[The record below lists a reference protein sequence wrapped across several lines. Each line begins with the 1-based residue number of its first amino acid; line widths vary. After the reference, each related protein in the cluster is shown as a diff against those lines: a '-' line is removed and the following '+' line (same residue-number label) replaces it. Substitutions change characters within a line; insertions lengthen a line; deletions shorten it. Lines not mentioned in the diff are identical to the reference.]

1 MMLLGQLLMDSPP
14 VSLLALTTRSV
25 EIFGARFGMFFC
37 VAGAQALARIMRLR
51 GVFNRSGFLLC
62 SLVAFLPANSPIIL
76 P

>member
-1 MMLLGQLLMDSPP
+1 MMLLGQLLMDSPL

-37 VAGAQALARIMRLR
+37 FAGAQTLVRIMRLR
-51 GVFNRSGFLLC
+51 GVFNRSGFLRC